1 MVQIIFTSADGS
13 RENVVNAKA
22 GQTVLEVAHENDI
35 DIEGACEGVMAC
47 STCHVIVHRDD
58 EAKLPLPSEEE
69 ADLLD
74 LAYDLAPTSRLGC
87 QIVITEDMDGLRL
100 RLPRSTNT
108 LLMG

>member
-1 MVQIIFTSADGS
+1 MVRIVFISPDGN
-13 RENVVNAKA
+13 REQTVEAKV

-35 DIEGACEGVMAC
+35 DIEGACEGSMAC
-47 STCHVIVHRDD
+47 STCHVIVHKDD

-100 RLPRSTNT
+100 RLPRTTNN
-108 LLMG
+108 LLLG